1 MHTTDPAATSVD
13 LTKLLQEAA
22 KLGQDVRWLMRD
34 TQREYGDGNSLTRTL
49 RSVNQTLETV
59 QAQLENA
66 QANFLEGG

>member
-1 MHTTDPAATSVD
+1 MRTSDPAATSKD
-13 LTKLLQEAA
+13 LDQLLKDAA

-49 RSVNQTLETV
+49 RGVNQMLETV
-59 QAQLENA
+59 QTQLENA